1 MKADC
6 FDWGTGEVTYWALD
20 GIESSEPLEKQLD
33 ELKEDLAQVRFG
45 ARTVLDVGWYPEF
58 RSNGEFVVL
67 VVRDGAWDTPIFNE
81 AATDIASLCAVV
93 KRAVRAASDVDAV

>member
-6 FDWGTGEVTYWALD
+6 FDWGAGEVTYWALD
-20 GIESSEPLEKQLD
+20 GLESSEPLENQLD

-58 RSNGEFVVL
+58 SRNGKFVVV
-67 VVRDGAWDTPIFNE
+67 VVRDGEWDTPIFKE
-81 AATDIASLCAVV
+81 AAADIASLCSVV
-93 KRAVRAASDVDAV
+93 NQAVRAASDVDAV

>member
-6 FDWGTGEVTYWALD
+6 FDWETGKVTYWALD
-20 GIESSEPLEKQLD
+20 GLEASRPLEHQLD

-58 RSNGEFVVL
+58 SSNGKFVVL
-67 VVRDGAWDTPIFNE
+67 VVRDGAWDTPRS
-81 AATDIASLCAVV
+81 SLDFCVNA
-93 KRAVRAASDVDAV
+93 

>member
-6 FDWGTGEVTYWALD
+6 FDWGSGKVTCWALD
-20 GIESSEPLEKQLD
+20 GLEASRPLEEQLD

-81 AATDIASLCAVV
+81 AATDIASLCSVV
-93 KRAVRAASDVDAV
+93 KQAVRAATDVDAV